1 MASDAGN
8 GEEGGEGN
16 DADADRMEVDD
27 NPPQSAQEKQES
39 EQMRMKLSAIEEE
52 EDIPTCECLVH
63 DIFLWKMCAEISS
76 DTSIEAPPS
85 ILPQKRYCDIT
96 GLEVIILI
104 EQSFLRIV
112 NSYADRLHTP
122 TLQRVCG
129 TTTKASTSS
138 SRRWYVTLPPS

>member
-52 EDIPTCECLVH
+52 EDIPTC
-63 DIFLWKMCAEISS
+63 
-76 DTSIEAPPS
+76 
-85 ILPQKRYCDIT
+85 
-96 GLEVIILI
+96 G
-104 EQSFLRIV
+104 
-112 NSYADRLHTP
+112 
-122 TLQRVCG
+122 
-129 TTTKASTSS
+129 
-138 SRRWYVTLPPS
+138 